1 MYLIEEI
8 VHAHLRHRHPKT
20 ASNVPTSKTSS
31 NVNIYS
37 NESID
42 SYGSVAAPPKWKAQ
56 GGHNHEET

>member
-8 VHAHLRHRHPKT
+8 VHSHLGHKHPKKSVS
-20 ASNVPTSKTSS
+20 ADLPSKTSS

-42 SYGSVAAPPKWKAQ
+42 SYGSVATPKWKS
-56 GGHNHEET
+56 HEDT